1 MPTMT
6 IIEWK
11 KIQCHILIVSGK
23 EIDRVD
29 YQITIYSASAN
40 FSIDNPSFGAVES
53 ASIQLR
59 GRLGPAEC
67 TYIKEPPHAG
77 NGQWIFNKRSDSGTE
92 GELCGIFSLDA
103 LEVEF
108 ANQNAGPQLPFLFF
122 SSKSSARPRKASYS
136 GTFRVPD
143 SQGLRYLSCLV
154 GPQKGSPGKSK

>member
-1 MPTMT
+1 MPIRNILYIFPVTNLNRKRAIETFTSDMPTMT

-23 EIDRVD
+23 EIDRAD

-67 TYIKEPPHAG
+67 TYIKGIANGTVKYLKKQSLKAAHTHSQHQVCAHAV
-77 NGQWIFNKRSDSGTE
+77 QKERRVLDCQRSG
-92 GELCGIFSLDA
+92 
-103 LEVEF
+103 LESVGGHGLLPEF
-108 ANQNAGPQLPFLFF
+108 VSYAN
-122 SSKSSARPRKASYS
+122 
-136 GTFRVPD
+136 
-143 SQGLRYLSCLV
+143 
-154 GPQKGSPGKSK
+154 